1 MSVARPGAAPADNED
16 ETGKRRAQRPRPPRG
31 LQPAMKGAHRKQT
44 APSWGVN
51 ATQRSRPIPSPDP
64 WLAECLRAGT
74 GMGGT
79 VGKPRAEPLHAAA
92 PPVAGPSVKATT
104 KRYNPPNTFFRKLFE
119 RGDLPIRVK
128 HTGSGI
134 RVDWTKP
141 ADKVDLHHFLP
152 VFVSGLREV
161 EEPYMSLAQFG
172 TQDLLAVGGDRLLPV
187 VPQLVQPLREALATR
202 DPGIV
207 RRVMLVMQRLVTCG
221 DLVGEALVPFYRQ
234 LLPVLSIF
242 KSKHGEQLELR
253 RLAVTRRCAP
263 PLNPVRAAPFQ
274 HRLAPQTTSAMLLTT
289 ASGSVEAW
297 ATWCKKRLR
306 LWSSTGDLTPS
317 SISGTV

>member
-1 MSVARPGAAPADNED
+1 MAIYSRLRFEDARSAPREQAAALLSEGWREVEEMDFYH
-16 ETGKRRAQRPRPPRG
+16 RAREAKNQ
-31 LQPAMKGAHRKQT
+31 HS
-44 APSWGVN
+44 AP
-51 ATQRSRPIPSPDP
+51 
-64 WLAECLRAGT
+64 LAECLRAGT

-242 KSKHGEQLELR
+242 KSKHDDLGDAIDYGQRFRRSMGDLVQETLETLELHGGPDAFINLR
-253 RLAVTRRCAP
+253 YCVP
-263 PLNPVRAAPFQ
+263 
-274 HRLAPQTTSAMLLTT
+274 SYE
-289 ASGSVEAW
+289 SVVY
-297 ATWCKKRLR
+297 
-306 LWSSTGDLTPS
+306 
-317 SISGTV
+317 TV